1 MAVSGGEGLSS
12 AHPCA
17 TLPPRERS
25 SAAHPK
31 VGLSAGGGLSAA
43 QPRGGLSPRG
53 LSSAAVPARAAAPA
67 VRGAAASLEPR
78 AAPGWRRMVGWDA
91 WRGMTGGPRGMWSG
105 EGVSRQLSSGESRQV
120 CTGERGS
127 ERGEDGCEAPLAS
140 SGGTSAAAAAAA
152 AAAAMGE
159 KEEVVGG
166 TQALRVSYEGERGR
180 LGATAHATGGE
191 GTRQEAPRPGGRG
204 V

>member
-12 AHPCA
+12 AHPWA

-31 VGLSAGGGLSAA
+31 VGLSPGGGLSAA

-53 LSSAAVPARAAAPA
+53 LSSAAVPARAAAPG
-67 VRGAAASLEPR
+67 VRGAADSLEPR
-78 AAPGWRRMVGWDA
+78 AEPRWRRVVPREA
-91 WRGMTGGPRGMWSG
+91 WRGVTGGPRGMWSG
-105 EGVSRQLSSGESRQV
+105 EAALSSGESRQV
-120 CTGERGS
+120 CAGERGG
-127 ERGEDGCEAPLAS
+127 ERGEERCEAPLAS
-140 SGGTSAAAAAAA
+140 SGGTSAADAAAAA

-159 KEEVVGG
+159 KVELVGC

-180 LGATAHATGGE
+180 LGATAHATGGG
-191 GTRQEAPRPGGRG
+191 GTRQEAPRPRGGG